1 MNNKLINFSEKNI
14 NTNPN
19 IPSTAKCTNTN
30 SVQNNS
36 IPKLFLN
43 DNNNN
48 NNINETEFKIENNDD
63 KNNESE
69 FKINENTVTNF
80 NMDDT
85 GLNIENNLDIQ
96 KEIFNQFP
104 NPSFIS
110 VTTKDDFKIES
121 NLDSIINTDEQEKS
135 SVIESIVNQP
145 SKSLISSTQ
154 KNDIEE
160 TQIEEYDQDKYRMQN
175 ETKEI
180 NMS

>member
-1 MNNKLINFSEKNI
+1 
-14 NTNPN
+14 
-19 IPSTAKCTNTN
+19 
-30 SVQNNS
+30 
-36 IPKLFLN
+36 
-43 DNNNN
+43 
-48 NNINETEFKIENNDD
+48 
-63 KNNESE
+63 
-69 FKINENTVTNF
+69 
-80 NMDDT
+80 MDDT

-160 TQIEEYDQDKYRMQN
+160 TQLEEYDQDKYRMQN

-180 NMS
+180 NMSSYMNSLYIKNKENDIKSK